1 MGGADGGLGPDSRKV
16 GTRDSGGA
24 LAGVGSRDGCADDAD
39 GSCPINELF
48 DGIRD
53 SVPGAEAVAAAAAA
67 AAAICMLSG
76 RKSGASPAL
85 MMVEPCIASED
96 E

>member
-1 MGGADGGLGPDSRKV
+1 
-16 GTRDSGGA
+16 
-24 LAGVGSRDGCADDAD
+24 
-39 GSCPINELF
+39 LF